1 MILFGP
7 KKTVFL
13 VGKSAEIRLDKAE
26 KVITYD
32 KKKIL
37 SITIATFKIMFQI
50 ARQFWVIFHSK

>member
-26 KVITYD
+26 KIVIYA

-37 SITIATFKIMFQI
+37 SITIVAFKIMFQI
-50 ARQFWVIFHSK
+50 VRQFWVIFHSE